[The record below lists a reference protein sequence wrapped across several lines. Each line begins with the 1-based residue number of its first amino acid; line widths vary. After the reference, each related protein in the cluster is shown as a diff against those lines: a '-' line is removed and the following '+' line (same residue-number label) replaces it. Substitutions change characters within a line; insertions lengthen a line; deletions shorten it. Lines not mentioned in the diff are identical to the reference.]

1 MKKILFVLESLSGG
15 GAEKVLSTIVE
26 NLNREKYDITV
37 YSIVKTGVY
46 VKDIEKYCNLKYAL
60 NDYKYYST
68 FGKLLYKFKIKLI
81 YNLNIN
87 FVYRWLIKEKY
98 DIEIAFVEGFDTKL
112 VAASPNKKSKKYA
125 WVHSD
130 MITNPHSDIHFKNIN
145 QEKKAYYK
153 FNKIFA
159 VSNDVKKSFIKKFE
173 ISNIEVQYNPIDSNE
188 ILKLSENGMIN
199 YDLNIIN
206 MITVGRL
213 ENQKGYDR
221 LLKIVKQLKNEHY
234 KFKLYILGEGSQRE
248 KYEQYIFEND
258 LIDYVNLL
266 GFKRNPYSYIK
277 NADLFVCSSYAEGFS
292 TVATEAIILGL
303 PIVTTEC
310 SGMKELFGEYR
321 CGIITKNDDESL
333 MLGLKKIL
341 DNPKLL
347 NMYKDEI
354 ELRRSDFD
362 IKIRMN
368 ELENI
373 LR

>member
-1 MKKILFVLESLSGG
+1 MY
-15 GAEKVLSTIVE
+15 T
-26 NLNREKYDITV
+26 
-37 YSIVKTGVY
+37 
-46 VKDIEKYCNLKYAL
+46 
-60 NDYKYYST
+60 
-68 FGKLLYKFKIKLI
+68 
-81 YNLNIN
+81 
-87 FVYRWLIKEKY
+87 
-98 DIEIAFVEGFDTKL
+98 
-112 VAASPNKKSKKYA
+112 
-125 WVHSD
+125 
-130 MITNPHSDIHFKNIN
+130 
-145 QEKKAYYK
+145 K

-159 VSNDVKKSFIKKFE
+159 VSNDVKKSFIKKFQ
-173 ISNIEVQYNPIDSNE
+173 ISDIEVQYNPIDSNE
-188 ILKLSENGMIN
+188 ILKLSESGMIN
-199 YDLNIIN
+199 YDHNIIN

-234 KFKLYILGEGSQRE
+234 KFKLYILGEGSQRK

-277 NADLFVCSSYAEGFS
+277 KADLFVCSSYAEGFS

-333 MLGLKKIL
+333 MSGLKKIL

>member
-1 MKKILFVLESLSGG
+1 MKKILFVVESLSGG
-15 GAEKVLSTIVE
+15 GAEKVLTTIIK
-26 NLNREKYDITV
+26 NLNKEKYDVTV

-46 VKDIEKYCNLKYAL
+46 VKDIENYCNLKYAL
-60 NDYKYYST
+60 NDYDYYSML
-68 FGKLLYKFKIKLI
+68 GKLFYKFKIKFI
-81 YNLNIN
+81 YNLKIN